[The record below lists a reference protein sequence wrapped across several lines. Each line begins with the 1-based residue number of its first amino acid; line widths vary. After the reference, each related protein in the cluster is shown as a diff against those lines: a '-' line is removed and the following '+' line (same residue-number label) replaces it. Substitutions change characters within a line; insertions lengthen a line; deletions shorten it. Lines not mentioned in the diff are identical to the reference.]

1 MKAKKFHEMST
12 QELLQQET
20 ELKTEL
26 FNLRFQHATGQ
37 LSNPIV
43 IKAALNLLGLPGGH
57 LRKPYEDYT
66 GAKLEHLKETMTQM
80 GVIEKYHISNDT
92 IEI

>member
-20 ELKTEL
+20 ELKTDL

-43 IKAALNLLGLPGGH
+43 IKSTKRAIA
-57 LRKPYEDYT
+57 RVKT
-66 GAKLEHLKETMTQM
+66 RC
-80 GVIEKYHISNDT
+80 V
-92 IEI
+92 